1 MYEILTVLDPSAKEL
16 NVLGLLINWNNST
29 HLVASCSIRL
39 SRKRI
44 QDLSNARY
52 KLLAE

>member
-1 MYEILTVLDPSAKEL
+1 MYEILTVSDPSAKE
-16 NVLGLLINWNNST
+16 LGLLINWNSPS